1 MSYYQYLHVLADNWL
16 IDQYGTLDDYTAALN
31 MFSDDEV
38 KEQYSNCLE
47 WFSDY
52 VPNMIMDGI

>member
-1 MSYYQYLHVLADNWL
+1 MSYEQYMEVL
-16 IDQYGTLDDYTAALN
+16 IDNLLVFKYGTLDDYTAALN
-31 MFSDDEV
+31 MFSDDEC

-52 VPNMIMDGI
+52 VPNMVMDGI

>member
-1 MSYYQYLHVLADNWL
+1 MSYYQYLHVLAENWL

-38 KEQYSNCLE
+38 QEQYSSCLE